1 MLGFWKYRILEK
13 MKNILIDF
21 VYNSEET
28 LLLEHRT
35 HIESFSFEVSGELK
49 KLFSYALRFKNFM
62 YVYYNLEIPIN
73 SKEALELTTIF
84 YSKNYSF
91 KPPKNPTEFS
101 FIRELEKEIYKPRL
115 YASFRFDVYT
125 SDLSLDQN
133 YVKKIAPLAKI
144 WTERDKVELIT
155 YDLPF
160 EIKYKVY
167 YI

>member
-1 MLGFWKYRILEK
+1 MLNYWKYRILEK
-13 MKNILIDF
+13 MKNILIEF
-21 VYNSEET
+21 VVDSEET
-28 LLLEHRT
+28 LLIEHKT
-35 HIESFSFEVSGELK
+35 HIERFSFEIPEELK

-62 YVYYNLEIPIN
+62 YVYYNLEIPTN

-91 KPPKNPTEFS
+91 RPLKNPTEFS
-101 FIRELEKEIYKPRL
+101 FIRELEKEIHQPKL

-133 YVKKIAPLAKI
+133 YIKKIAPLAKI